1 MRGTS
6 TYWARVLA
14 LPVTALAAVG
24 IFALVGAGPAS
35 ANGAGAGIIGSPH
48 DFSNATWNHRDET
61 CRVCHVPHDHDRATQ
76 YWTEGLLWNHA
87 LSEATYTMY
96 SSTSLDGAQDAQPTG
111 ISKLCL
117 GCHDGTV
124 AIDQFDNVGTGTVFL
139 GDIDAGF
146 VVPGGVN
153 ASPSLQGTHPISIV
167 YNNGNGPGED
177 PGLALKSSP
186 MGTSGTTINDVLDGG
201 KVQCS
206 TCHDVHD
213 SAGEAVPNTHLLRVA
228 QTTAQGGAPSGL
240 CLTCHLK

>member
-1 MRGTS
+1 MRTTS
-6 TYWARVLA
+6 THRAWVLVV
-14 LPVTALAAVG
+14 PVIVLAAVG
-24 IFALVGAGPAS
+24 MFALVGAGPAS
-35 ANGAGAGIIGSPH
+35 ANGSGAGIIDSPH
-48 DFSNATWNHRDET
+48 DFSNETWNHRAEV

-87 LSEATYTMY
+87 LSQLTYTMY
-96 SSTSLDGAQDAQPTG
+96 SSTSLDGLQDPQPTG

-139 GDIDAGF
+139 GSIDAGF

-153 ASPSLQGTHPISIV
+153 ASPSLQGTHPLSIV
-167 YNNGNGPGED
+167 YDDVAD
-177 PGLALKSSP
+177 PNLRPVTDP
-186 MGTSGTTINDVLDGG
+186 MGTSGTIDDVLDGG

-213 SAGEAVPNTHLLRVA
+213 SAGEAVPGTHLLRVA